1 MQKMKLDLDEL
12 EVTTF
17 AAEETATLPVDGTVV
32 AATTV
37 DSCYPTLVRP
47 ITCDC

>member
-1 MQKMKLDLDEL
+1 MQKLKLDLDEI

-17 AAEETATLPVDGTVV
+17 AAEEVPTRLEGTVL
-32 AATTV
+32 ANTTV

-47 ITCDC
+47 VTCDC